1 MDVQIVWIV
10 RGLQNC
16 LEDFRRMARRNLGD
30 KGEDSQATRA
40 FDKQQ
45 EVLERSSYRRDRV
58 PIWRAGAMNTVLAI
72 YCPP

>member
-1 MDVQIVWIV
+1 
-10 RGLQNC
+10 
-16 LEDFRRMARRNLGD
+16 MARRNLGD